1 MAHEF
6 RDLGSNTTFVSKREI
21 PWHRL
26 GKVVDS
32 MTSEEAIKLAGM
44 DFTVGIAPIYANIG
58 VVNKEAVKTTP
69 RVVRETYKVDGV
81 LTHEFHKVRKVT
93 DKFCTYR
100 EDTGDV
106 FGIVGSKYEVI
117 QNTEAFDF
125 FDSITGDKLAI
136 YETAG
141 ALGNGERVFISAKL
155 PSYLEIHKD
164 CIEQYLLLSTTHDG
178 SGSINVLFTPIRVVC
193 NNTLS
198 AAIRGATNMVRV
210 KHTKNAK
217 QRLEYSKQ
225 VLGIVDK
232 NGRAL
237 NETFKHLHK
246 QVIHDDAFDK
256 FVMDSLGYSPDNRG
270 IFSDMAMKKLD
281 AITEYYHTGFGQAE
295 IIGTKYGAF
304 NAITGYFQNVEPIKD
319 DDKFFTSNFYGKGA
333 TIRQKSLDLLLQD

>member
-6 RDLGSNTTFVSKREI
+6 KNAGSNTSFVSKREI
-21 PWHRL
+21 PWHKL

-44 DFTVGIAPIYANIG
+44 DFNVGIAPIYANIG
-58 VVNKEAVKTTP
+58 IVDKTETKTLP

-106 FGIVGSKYEVI
+106 FGIVGKKYEVI

-141 ALGNGERVFISAKL
+141 ALGNGEKVFISAKL

-164 CIEQYLLLSTTHDG
+164 CIDQYLLLSTTHDG

-198 AAIRGATNMVRV
+198 AAVKGATNIVRI

-217 QRLEYSKQ
+217 ERLESAKK

-232 NGRAL
+232 NGKAL
-237 NETFKHLHK
+237 TETFHHLHK
-246 QVIHDDAFDK
+246 RVIHDDAFDE
-256 FVMDSLGYSPDNRG
+256 FVMNTLGYSPDNRG
-270 IFSDMAMKKLD
+270 IYSDIAMKKLE

-295 IIGTKYGAF
+295 LVGTKYGAF

-319 DDKFFTSNFYGKGA
+319 DSAFFNSNFYGRGA